1 MLPYRLTAFCLPLL
15 LSLSAQAISLDQLTG
30 KDASAGLK
38 EALTVAANSA
48 VGQLGQSDGFLGNQQ
63 VKIPL
68 PDSLKKAEKML
79 RKFGMGAQADELIT
93 TMNRA
98 AEGAVVEAKPI
109 LVNSIKQMSWQDAK
123 GILSGGESAAT
134 DYFRRTSSQAIA
146 AKFLPIVKK
155 STAKLQLADKYNAY
169 AGQAAQFGLIKAE
182 DANLDD
188 YVTRKA
194 MDGLFLMIADKE
206 KAIRADPMGQASKLL
221 QKVFSAN

>member
-1 MLPYRLTAFCLPLL
+1 MLPYRLTALCLPLL

-206 KAIRADPMGQASKLL
+206 KTIRADPMGQASKLL